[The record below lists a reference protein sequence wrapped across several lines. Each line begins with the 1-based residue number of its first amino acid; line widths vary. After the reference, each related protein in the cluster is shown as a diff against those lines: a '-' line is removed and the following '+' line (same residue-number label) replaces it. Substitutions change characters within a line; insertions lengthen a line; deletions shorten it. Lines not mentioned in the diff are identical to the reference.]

1 MEGQMEVQEI
11 IAILH
16 KWGIH
21 TLGQLAAL
29 DKEQLGARLGPEAIR
44 MWERANGRS
53 NRLLKLIR
61 PPESCEASFE
71 FEREIE
77 TAEPVLSM
85 LRRCLEQLAVAL
97 AATSLGAEEWTS

>member
-11 IAILH
+11 FAILH

-53 NRLLKLIR
+53 SRLLKLIR
-61 PPESCEASFE
+61 PPSRS
-71 FEREIE
+71 RR
-77 TAEPVLSM
+77 VSSLSAKSKQPS
-85 LRRCLEQLAVAL
+85 RCFLCSAGFWSSSPCGWQQFI
-97 AATSLGAEEWTS
+97 S